1 MHGIAIKTL
10 TPILSFLS
18 SKNPKERMRDNMDLK
33 VHIQERLPKKKK
45 KKEEEEEEEEEEK
58 TYNFSILHHIK
69 KTFSIKITLK
79 HFLNKKKKLKQKHF
93 LNQNKSNPS
102 YNCLLF

>member
-45 KKEEEEEEEEEEK
+45 KKEEEEEEGEEE
-58 TYNFSILHHIK
+58 
-69 KTFSIKITLK
+69 
-79 HFLNKKKKLKQKHF
+79 KKKLKQKHF

>member
-45 KKEEEEEEEEEEK
+45 KKGRRRRRRRRRK
-58 TYNFSILHHIK
+58 NVQLFNFTSH
-69 KTFSIKITLK
+69 
-79 HFLNKKKKLKQKHF
+79 
-93 LNQNKSNPS
+93 
-102 YNCLLF
+102 

>member
-45 KKEEEEEEEEEEK
+45 KRKKKKKKE
-58 TYNFSILHHIK
+58 K
-69 KTFSIKITLK
+69 KKKRTTFQFYITLK
-79 HFLNKKKKLKQKHF
+79 RLSQS
-93 LNQNKSNPS
+93 KSH
-102 YNCLLF
+102 

>member
-45 KKEEEEEEEEEEK
+45 KKKKKEERG
-58 TYNFSILHHIK
+58 
-69 KTFSIKITLK
+69 
-79 HFLNKKKKLKQKHF
+79 KKKKK
-93 LNQNKSNPS
+93 
-102 YNCLLF
+102 

>member
-45 KKEEEEEEEEEEK
+45 KKR
-58 TYNFSILHHIK
+58 K
-69 KTFSIKITLK
+69 KKKKNENKKKRTTFQFYITLK
-79 HFLNKKKKLKQKHF
+79 RLSQS
-93 LNQNKSNPS
+93 KSH
-102 YNCLLF
+102 